1 MLLQNANIC
10 LNNLGKVDFLIMNNI
25 KKISALVLLICVVL
39 TSLVACGE
47 NAAGNG
53 DNGEFIDYAAQAT
66 LDMNGANYTAEVTV
80 KQLIDGDTTHFYI
93 NDSTFSGDI
102 LKARYLA
109 VNTPESTGQ
118 IEEWGKTAST
128 YTKEALS
135 DATSIVIE
143 SEDSNWNAD
152 STGERYLVWV
162 WYQTEENGEY
172 RNLNLELL
180 QEGLAIASAT
190 SSTKYG
196 DLGIKAIDQAKTF
209 KKHIYSGEQDP
220 NFYYGDCIELT
231 LKELRANPE
240 KYQNKTVAFTG
251 VITKNKGQQ
260 VYVEAYDEETDMYHG
275 IAVYYGFSVKYGLA
289 EILKPGNKVRI
300 VGSMQY
306 YEAGDSYQIA
316 DLDYD
321 MMNPTDPSKVMLIES
336 GQSPAFVLTTA
347 EKFAKGKVSVTI
359 IENDEETIKEYD
371 YAKLAIGSS
380 ISMKNLTVKS
390 VYTTN
395 NGGDNDGAMS
405 ITCKSGNTQI
415 VVRTAVLTDA
425 NGKTITADRFEGKTI
440 DVKGIV
446 DTYDG
451 KCQIVLLSMD
461 DVTFH

>member
-1 MLLQNANIC
+1 
-10 LNNLGKVDFLIMNNI
+10 MNNI
-25 KKISALVLLICVVL
+25 KRISAIVLLICVVL
-39 TSLVACGE
+39 TCFVACGDKKPT
-47 NAAGNG
+47 GG
-53 DNGEFIDYAAQAT
+53 DSSKGKFVDYASKAE
-66 LDMNGANYTAEVTV
+66 LDLNGANLTVEVKI

-93 NDSTFSGDI
+93 DDSSFEGDI
-102 LKARYLA
+102 IKARYLA

-118 IEEWGKTAST
+118 IEEWGKTASNF
-128 YTKEALS
+128 TKEKLS
-135 DATSIVIE
+135 NAKSIVLE
-143 SEDSNWNAD
+143 SEDSAWNAD

-162 WYQTEENGEY
+162 WYQTEEGGEY
-172 RNLNLELL
+172 RNLNIELL

-196 DLGIKAIDQAKTF
+196 DMGIKAIDQAKTH
-209 KKHIYSGEQDP
+209 KKHIYSGEKDP
-220 NFYYGDCIELT
+220 NFYYGGCIELT

-275 IAVYYGFSVKYGLA
+275 MAVYYGFNLKYGLGD
-289 EILKPGNKVRI
+289 ILKPGNKVRI

-306 YEAGDSYQIA
+306 YEAGDSYQVA

-321 MMNPTDPSKVMLIES
+321 MMNPKDPSKVQLIEG
-336 GQSPAFVLTTA
+336 GQKPAFVATTA
-347 EKFAKGKVSVTI
+347 EKFAKGKVSVTV

-390 VYTTN
+390 VYTTH

-405 ITCKSGNTQI
+405 ITCTSGGTQI

-425 NGKTITADRFEGKTI
+425 SGKTVTADRFEGKTI

-461 DVTFH
+461 DVTIR

>member
-1 MLLQNANIC
+1 
-10 LNNLGKVDFLIMNNI
+10 MNNI
-25 KKISALVLLICVVL
+25 KKISAIVLLICVVL
-39 TSLVACGE
+39 TSLVACGDKP
-47 NAAGNG
+47 AGNG
-53 DNGEFIDYAAQAT
+53 GGKGDFIDYASQVK
-66 LDMNGANYTAEVTV
+66 LDLNGANKTVEVKV

-93 NDSTFSGDI
+93 DDSSFDGDVI
-102 LKARYLA
+102 KARYLA

-118 IEEWGKTAST
+118 IEEWGKTASNF
-128 YTKEALS
+128 TKEKLS
-135 DATSIVIE
+135 NAKSIVIE
-143 SEDSNWNAD
+143 SEDSGWNAD
-152 STGERYLVWV
+152 STGERYLLWI
-162 WYQTEENGEY
+162 WYQTEEGGEY

-196 DLGIKAIDQAKTF
+196 DLGIKAIDQAKAH
-209 KKHIYSGEQDP
+209 KKHIYSGEKDP
-220 NFYYGDCIELT
+220 NFYYGGCIELT

-289 EILKPGNKVRI
+289 DILQPGNKVRI

-321 MMNPTDPSKVMLIES
+321 MMNPTDQSKVMLIEN
-336 GQSPAFVLTTA
+336 GAKAAFVETSA
-347 EKFAKGKVSVTI
+347 EKFAKGKVEVTVL
-359 IENDEETIKEYD
+359 ENEEEKIKEYD
-371 YAKLAIGSS
+371 YADLAIGST
-380 ISMKNLTVKS
+380 ISMKDLTVKS

-395 NGGDNDGAMS
+395 NGGDNDGAMTL
-405 ITCKSGNTQI
+405 TCRSGNTQI
-415 VVRTAVLTDA
+415 TVRTVVLTDK
-425 NGKTITADRFEGKTI
+425 NGKVVKADSFEGKTI
-440 DVKGIV
+440 DVKGVV

-451 KCQIVLLSMD
+451 DCQIILLSMD
-461 DVTFH
+461 DVKFH

>member
-1 MLLQNANIC
+1 
-10 LNNLGKVDFLIMNNI
+10 MNNI
-25 KKISALVLLICVVL
+25 KKISAIVLLICVVL
-39 TSLVACGE
+39 TSLVACGDKP
-47 NAAGNG
+47 AGNG
-53 DNGEFIDYAAQAT
+53 GGKGDFIDYASQVK
-66 LDMNGANYTAEVTV
+66 LDLNGANKTVEVKV

-93 NDSTFSGDI
+93 DDSSFDGDVI
-102 LKARYLA
+102 KARYLA

-118 IEEWGKTAST
+118 IEEWGKTASNF
-128 YTKEALS
+128 TKEKLS
-135 DATSIVIE
+135 NAKSIVIE
-143 SEDSNWNAD
+143 SEDSGWNAD
-152 STGERYLVWV
+152 STGERYLLWI
-162 WYQTEENGEY
+162 WYQTEEGGEY

-196 DLGIKAIDQAKTF
+196 DLGIKAIDQAKAH
-209 KKHIYSGEQDP
+209 KKHIYSGEKDP
-220 NFYYGDCIELT
+220 NFYYGGCIELT

-289 EILKPGNKVRI
+289 DILQPGNKVRI

-321 MMNPTDPSKVMLIES
+321 MMNPTDQSKVMLIEN
-336 GQSPAFVLTTA
+336 GAKAAFVETSA
-347 EKFAKGKVSVTI
+347 EKFAKGKVEVTV
-359 IENDEETIKEYD
+359 IENEEEKIKEYD
-371 YAKLAIGSS
+371 YADLAIGST
-380 ISMKNLTVKS
+380 ISMKDLTVKS

-395 NGGDNDGAMS
+395 NGGDNDGAMTL
-405 ITCKSGNTQI
+405 TCRSGNTQI
-415 VVRTAVLTDA
+415 TVRTVVLTDK
-425 NGKTITADRFEGKTI
+425 NGKVVKADSFEGKTI
-440 DVKGIV
+440 DVKGVV

-451 KCQIVLLSMD
+451 DCQIILLSMD
-461 DVTFH
+461 DVKFH

>member
-1 MLLQNANIC
+1 
-10 LNNLGKVDFLIMNNI
+10 MNNI
-25 KKISALVLLICVVL
+25 KKISAIVLLVCVVL
-39 TSLVACGE
+39 ASLAACGE
-47 NAAGNG
+47 KPAGDKG
-53 DNGEFIDYAAQAT
+53 AGKFIDYASEVK
-66 LDMNGANYTAEVTV
+66 LDLKGANKIVEVKV

-93 NDSTFSGDI
+93 DDPSFDGDVI
-102 LKARYLA
+102 KARYLA

-118 IEEWGKTAST
+118 IEEWGKTASNF
-128 YTKEALS
+128 TKEKLS
-135 DATSIVIE
+135 NAKSIMIE
-143 SEDSNWNAD
+143 SEDSGWNAD
-152 STGERYLVWV
+152 STGERYLLWV
-162 WYQTEENGEY
+162 WYQTEEGGEY

-196 DLGIKAIDQAKTF
+196 ELGIKAIDQAKAH
-209 KKHIYSGEQDP
+209 KKHIYSGEKDP
-220 NFYYGDCIELT
+220 NFYYGGCIELT

-289 EILKPGNKVRI
+289 DILQPGNKVRI

-321 MMNPTDPSKVMLIES
+321 MMNPTDQSKVMLIEN
-336 GQSPAFVLTTA
+336 GAKAAFVETSA
-347 EKFAKGKVSVTI
+347 DKFAKGKVEVTV
-359 IENDEETIKEYD
+359 IEDEEEKIKEYD
-371 YAKLAIGSS
+371 YADLAIGST

-395 NGGDNDGAMS
+395 NGGDNDGAMT
-405 ITCKSGNTQI
+405 ITCRSGNTQI
-415 VVRTAVLTDA
+415 TVRTVVLTDK
-425 NGKTITADRFEGKTI
+425 NGKVVKADSFEGKTI
-440 DVKGIV
+440 DVKGVV

-451 KCQIVLLSMD
+451 DCQIILLSMD
-461 DVTFH
+461 DVKFH